1 MKKKLVSAS
10 LLSLS
15 LLRLTSCETDSRSGS
30 ISDKVGSALP
40 NLWISLA
47 QLAAFLVR
55 VVIFFV
61 FAYKPIKK
69 KMQQRADYVASNIK
83 ESEQAKEAVSN
94 SEQICQDTIRHG
106 KTEASRI
113 IQAAS
118 KTAKESADQI
128 VQKANDQADAIREQA
143 KKDAEQIKQDSLKQT
158 HDEIVNG
165 AISASKAILK
175 RELSKEDN
183 DKVVDDFLSER
194 KKEEK
199 NG

>member
-1 MKKKLVSAS
+1 MKKKLIPAS

-30 ISDKVGSALP
+30 ISDKVSSALP

-55 VVIFFV
+55 VAIFFV

-69 KMQQRADYVASNIK
+69 KRKQRADYIAGNIK
-83 ESEQAKEAVSN
+83 DSEQAKEAVSN
-94 SEQICQDTIRHG
+94 SEQICHDTINHG
-106 KTEASRI
+106 KAEANRI
-113 IQAAS
+113 VSAAN
-118 KTAKESADQI
+118 KTAKDSADEI
-128 VQKANDQADAIREQA
+128 LKRANDQADAIREQA
-143 KKDAEQIKQDSLKQT
+143 KKDAEQIKKDSLKQT

-175 RELSKEDN
+175 RELNKEDN
-183 DKVVDDFLSER
+183 DKAVDEFLNKR